1 MRDRPQGEAPQTGWE
16 RVSPDRQDDYL
27 ERVKAEI
34 RLEAD
39 AARTRAPLPR
49 RDPPPRRP
57 RSTQGDGIER
67 ERLDYSIA
75 ELSGPHY
82 IAFVD
87 HVFRAVLKRQPDDAG
102 STMQIR
108 LLAAGAPKAEVIGNL
123 RWSPEG
129 RRIGTRIRGL
139 LPRYV
144 LAKLARLPVIGYAL
158 QWGIAFAGLPVLL
171 RHQRAADTSVA
182 AGFNTIA
189 DAQRDAGHRL
199 DEVQATLRTEHDRR
213 SDELRGEIRR
223 LQLRVDD
230 LERRAHEF
238 QLRADSL
245 EGRTGAAAHELG
257 ELRQYVH
264 AANHWIA
271 SLQRSLGDLEEGAA
285 AERDSADAF
294 AASLPEDEGVA
305 AARRERHRAWSAA
318 LAERL
323 PQAASVLDLGSGDG
337 TWPEALAERG
347 FDAVGVEANAHLV
360 ARAKAGRVAQGDPAA
375 ALGRCAD
382 AGLDAISVSASVL
395 AADPA
400 AAVELLGHARRALKP
415 SGWLALRCEREP
427 HRLAAVDGDATRW
440 SAWLAATG
448 FQTPAIVRDGD
459 AAIVLARR
467 GAGGP

>member
-1 MRDRPQGEAPQTGWE
+1 M
-16 RVSPDRQDDYL
+16 SPDRQDDYL

-39 AARTRAPLPR
+39 AARARAPLPR

-82 IAFVD
+82 IAFID

-102 STMQIR
+102 STAQIR

-129 RRIGTRIRGL
+129 RRVGTRIRGL

-144 LAKLARLPVIGYAL
+144 LAKLARVPVLGYAL

-182 AGFNTIA
+182 AGFNAVA
-189 DAQRDAGHRL
+189 DAQRDAARRL
-199 DEVQATLRTEHDRR
+199 DDVQAALRAEHDRR

-230 LERRAHEF
+230 LERRARELE
-238 QLRADSL
+238 QRTDSL
-245 EGRTGAAAHELG
+245 EGRAGAVAGELG

-271 SLQRSLGDLEEGAA
+271 SLQRSLGDLEESAA
-285 AERDSADAF
+285 AERDGADAF
-294 AASLPEDEGVA
+294 AASLREDEKAA

-318 LAERL
+318 LAGRL
-323 PQAASVLDLGSGDG
+323 PPAASVFDLGSGDG
-337 TWPEALAERG
+337 AWLDALAAHG
-347 FDAVGVEANAHLV
+347 LDAAGVEANPHLIGP
-360 ARAKAGRVAQGDPAA
+360 ATAGRVAHGDPAA
-375 ALGRCAD
+375 ALARCSD
-382 AGLDAISVSASVL
+382 AGLDAVSLAAGVL
-395 AADPA
+395 ADNPPP
-400 AAVELLGHARRALKP
+400 AAVELLRQARRALKP
-415 SGWLALRCEREP
+415 AGWLALRCEREP
-427 HRLAAVDGDATRW
+427 HRLVAGGGDAAHW
-440 SAWLAATG
+440 SAWLAAAG
-448 FQTPAIVRDGD
+448 FQTQEVVHDGD
-459 AAIVLARR
+459 AALVLARR
-467 GAGGP
+467 GASGPGSP

>member
-1 MRDRPQGEAPQTGWE
+1 M
-16 RVSPDRQDDYL
+16 SPDRQDEYL

-34 RLEAD
+34 RLEAE
-39 AARTRAPLPR
+39 AARARAPLPR
-49 RDPPPRRP
+49 RDPPPRRAQ
-57 RSTQGDGIER
+57 STQDDGIER
-67 ERLDYSIA
+67 DRLDYSIA

-82 IAFVD
+82 IAFID

-102 STMQIR
+102 SAMQIR

-129 RRIGTRIRGL
+129 RRVGTRIRGL

-144 LAKLARLPVIGYAL
+144 LAKLARVPVLGYAL

-182 AGFNTIA
+182 AGFNAAA
-189 DAQRDAGHRL
+189 DAQRDAGRRL

-230 LERRAHEF
+230 LERRAREVG
-238 QLRADSL
+238 LRTDSL
-245 EGRTGAAAHELG
+245 EGRAGAIAAELG

-271 SLQRSLGDLEEGAA
+271 SLQRSLGELEDGAA
-285 AERDSADAF
+285 ADRDRADAF
-294 AASLPEDEGVA
+294 AASLPQDQSAV

-323 PQAASVLDLGSGDG
+323 PATASVFDLGSGDG
-337 TWPEALAERG
+337 AWLEALAARG
-347 FDAVGVEANAHLV
+347 FDAVGVEANVHL
-360 ARAKAGRVAQGDPAA
+360 ATRAPAGRVAHGDPAA
-375 ALGRCAD
+375 ALARCTD
-382 AGLDAISVSASVL
+382 AGLGAVSLTASML

-400 AAVELLGHARRALKP
+400 AAVDLLGQARRALKP
-415 SGWLALRCEREP
+415 SGWLVLRCEREP
-427 HRLAAVDGDATRW
+427 QRLTAADGDATRW
-440 SAWLAATG
+440 IAWLAATG
-448 FQTPAIVRDGD
+448 FETPAIVRDGD
-459 AAIVLARR
+459 AAIVFARR
-467 GAGGP
+467 GVGGPASA